1 MKQNEAGCRRAAA
14 RRPARVR
21 TAARAGALGP
31 ALGGLYPAVRRGATP
46 EPPLA
51 FSNSPLSSPR
61 VLASPAR
68 VGCFESEEMRE
79 QS

>member
-1 MKQNEAGCRRAAA
+1 MKQNEAGCGRAAA

-51 FSNSPLSSPR
+51 FPSPLSSPR
-61 VLASPAR
+61 VLASLAR